1 MRLKIKN
8 KEKKKRKVGAA
19 MFSDWKFPHLLSL
32 LSILNFVPLP
42 TVWTPPGFF
51 FLPFPPPAVP
61 MLCWERVGVKYT
73 VPVRNALSL
82 GSAWVGL
89 VTLWIGGLTSGIPIR
104 SYPSPDSPVHQ
115 MLISGNFRIP
125 ECYAVWFWSSRRSG
139 LSISFSPFLFFLPC
153 ITDIWPRR

>member
-8 KEKKKRKVGAA
+8 KEKKKRKVRAA
-19 MFSDWKFPHLLSL
+19 MFPDWKFPIYFHCFRFLLRAAPDCP
-32 LSILNFVPLP
+32 PL
-42 TVWTPPGFF
+42 
-51 FLPFPPPAVP
+51 AVP

-89 VTLWIGGLTSGIPIR
+89 VTPWIGKRTSGIPIR
-104 SYPSPDSPVHQ
+104 PYPSRNSPVHQ

-125 ECYAVWFWSSRRSG
+125 ECYAVWFSSSRRSG
-139 LSISFSPFLFFLPC
+139 LSISSSPFLFFLPC

>member
-1 MRLKIKN
+1 
-8 KEKKKRKVGAA
+8 

-73 VPVRNALSL
+73 VPVRSALSL

-104 SYPSPDSPVHQ
+104 PYPSPHSPVHQ

-125 ECYAVWFWSSRRSG
+125 ECYAVMILVFTAIRSVYQF
-139 LSISFSPFLFFLPC
+139 LSFSLLFALHNWHLTKKVSSYSKFSFL
-153 ITDIWPRR
+153 